1 MCCKVVERWRGGGSQ
16 QTEHVITLMTTS
28 ATAAAMNTC
37 HSYLKN
43 VPHYLPS
50 SLKVMLLY
58 FPASLGRAVHYLISG
73 VMEKATSDR
82 RAAWRRQQEDEL

>member
-1 MCCKVVERWRGGGSQ
+1 MLGDRHCYTIAVVG
-16 QTEHVITLMTTS
+16 
-28 ATAAAMNTC
+28 TAAATVAMNTC

-73 VMEKATSDR
+73 VMEKASDM
-82 RAAWRRQQEDEL
+82 AAAVVASTERLAAVVDEL

>member
-1 MCCKVVERWRGGGSQ
+1 
-16 QTEHVITLMTTS
+16 
-28 ATAAAMNTC
+28 MNTC

-73 VMEKATSDR
+73 VMEKAANETKRNDR
-82 RAAWRRQQEDEL
+82 CGGVCELAWMNCEGRGSIFISPDGDAME